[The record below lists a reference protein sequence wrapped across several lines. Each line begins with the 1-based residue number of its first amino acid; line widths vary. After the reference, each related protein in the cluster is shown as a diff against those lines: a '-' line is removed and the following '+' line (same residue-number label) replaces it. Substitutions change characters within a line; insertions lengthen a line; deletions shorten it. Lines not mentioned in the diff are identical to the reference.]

1 MKGEMRMVTGQNSS
15 RENEEKS
22 AKKEN
27 SRKIK
32 IGDTTYVVRSNFT
45 PTKENKEALLKVIR
59 HLMKNARKP
68 EL

>member
-1 MKGEMRMVTGQNSS
+1 MTET
-15 RENEEKS
+15 NEKI